1 MFTVNPSDLTFTYPI
16 IVKFFNTY
24 KNHPTVLTNL
34 HNLLESLF
42 TRPTYKQPNTDNE
55 QSLETAEED

>member
-1 MFTVNPSDLTFTYPI
+1 MFSVNPSDVTFTNPI

-34 HNLLESLF
+34 HYLLESLF
-42 TRPTYKQPNTDNE
+42 IRPTYKQSNSDN
-55 QSLETAEED
+55 